1 METCWL
7 PSSVE
12 ELAMSKLS
20 VENMVE
26 MFLLADLHSAK
37 DLRNE
42 AEAFIRTN
50 RLKVRENLAEMEKL
64 KDRRCDF

>member
-1 METCWL
+1 
-7 PSSVE
+7 
-12 ELAMSKLS
+12 MSKLS

-26 MFLLADLHSAK
+26 MFLLADLHSAE